1 MERLKN
7 NVYWNDEIAEAVVQ
21 RCSATL
27 LKKRLCETLSNFCP
41 IFIGHLRWLLLEL
54 TKPVSTSMELHA
66 FL

>member
-1 MERLKN
+1 MCIGMTELQKQSFGG
-7 NVYWNDEIAEAVVQ
+7 VLQLYQ
-21 RCSATL
+21 
-27 LKKRLCETLSNFCP
+27 KRDPVRLSNFCP